1 MTADERKDFC
11 RHAASLCGADFFFFG
26 ADLEAN
32 DFAKTILIKARLEGF
47 QILERDVD
55 EVFQKWAFSAE
66 YIYIYIYI
74 YMYMYMYMYMLY
86 IYISQWGYT
95 DMLYMYMYM

>member
-1 MTADERKDFC
+1 M
-11 RHAASLCGADFFFFG
+11 
-26 ADLEAN
+26 EAN

-66 YIYIYIYI
+66 IRNNVRPKTTLKAGADCLIAKVD
-74 YMYMYMYMYMLY
+74 
-86 IYISQWGYT
+86 GPG
-95 DMLYMYMYM
+95 